1 MGQAQVGEGVSL
13 ELYDR
18 LRELPTPLSRIWSLD
33 PLPQGQWDAEPRMCP
48 WKGSGVGRKVWG
60 TPFAAKDPEA
70 YGKWGLGLKWNF
82 SNGHLRFSPP
92 PNSTFETATLWL
104 AEMLHFC
111 PFLCTPGV
119 QRAETGAQEMT
130 SNITGML

>member
-92 PNSTFETATLWL
+92 PTAPLRQQL
-104 AEMLHFC
+104 FGLQKCCISALSC
-111 PFLCTPGV
+111 APQGCRG
-119 QRAETGAQEMT
+119 QRQE
-130 SNITGML
+130 LKK